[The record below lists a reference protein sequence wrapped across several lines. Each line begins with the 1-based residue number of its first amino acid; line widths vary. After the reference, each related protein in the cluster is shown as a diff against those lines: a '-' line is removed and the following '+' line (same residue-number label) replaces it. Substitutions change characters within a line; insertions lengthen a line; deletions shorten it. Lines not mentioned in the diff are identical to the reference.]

1 MYKLI
6 INLKTYRE
14 SSGDNAIKIAESVSS
29 LNDYAASKRVQ
40 IILCPNITDI
50 KEIIK
55 EEINTYSQH
64 IDNYDYGA
72 HTGYIIPHMLKDIGV
87 LGTLISHSEHI
98 LDINQIEKNIK
109 AAKDVKLQTCVCVRD
124 LKTAKEVSE
133 LNPDFIA
140 IEPKELIGGDISI
153 TTANPHLIKDAKKI
167 VGNIPLLIGAGV
179 KTKEDVRLGIEL
191 GAVGVLVASGVAK
204 ARDPKKAIKELID
217 GF

>member
-1 MYKLI
+1 MI
-6 INLKTYRE
+6 T
-14 SSGDNAIKIAESVSS
+14 
-29 LNDYAASKRVQ
+29 AASKRVE

-50 KEIIK
+50 KDIIK
-55 EEINTYSQH
+55 EEVNTYSQH

-72 HTGYIIPHMLKDIGV
+72 YTGYIIPHMLKDIGV

-98 LDINQIEKNIK
+98 LDINQIERNIR
-109 AAKDVKLQTCVCVRD
+109 AAKEVKLQTCVCVRD
-124 LKTAKEVSE
+124 LKTAKEVSK

-153 TTANPHLIKDAKKI
+153 TTVSPKLIKDAKKV
-167 VGNIPLLIGAGV
+167 VGDIPLLIGAGI
-179 KTKEDVRLGIEL
+179 KTKEDVRLGLEL

-204 ARDPKKAIKELID
+204 ASDSKKAIKELID

>member
-6 INLKTYRE
+6 INLKTYKE
-14 SSGDNAIKIAESVSS
+14 SSADNAIKIAKSVSE
-29 LNDYAASKRVQ
+29 LNDYATSKRVE
-40 IILCPNITDI
+40 IIICPNITDI
-50 KEIIK
+50 KDTIK
-55 EEINTYSQH
+55 EEVNTYSQH

-72 HTGYIIPHMLKDIGV
+72 HTGYTIPHMLKDIGV

-124 LKTAKEVSE
+124 IKTAKEVSK

-153 TTANPHLIKDAKKI
+153 TTSNPQLIKEAKKI
-167 VGNIPLLIGAGV
+167 VGNVPLLIGAGI
-179 KTKEDVRLGIEL
+179 KTKEDVKLGIEL
-191 GAVGVLVASGVAK
+191 GAIGVLVASGVAK
-204 ARDPKKAIKELID
+204 ASDPKKAIKELID